1 MSELG
6 NSYWDDRFKR
16 KTIKILPGEYYVS
29 DKKEMIVTIL
39 GSCISACIQDEVT
52 RIGGMNHFML
62 PMDKSYKNG
71 SVDVTSDTDAA
82 RYGNVAMERLINEI
96 IKLGG
101 SRHSMTA
108 KIFGGGR
115 ITNTSTDIGASN
127 IDFVRE
133 YLKIEGIPVL
143 SEDVGNVF
151 PRKVYYI
158 PETNEVFVK
167 RIRRVNNLIIVDR
180 ESKYIS
186 SLDKTETESQVFFY
200 D

>member
-1 MSELG
+1 MSNLS

-16 KTIKILPGEYYVS
+16 KTVKILPGEYYVS
-29 DKKEMIVTIL
+29 NKNEMIVTIL
-39 GSCISACIQDEVT
+39 GSCVSACIQDKVT
-52 RIGGMNHFML
+52 KVGGMNHFML
-62 PMDKSYKNG
+62 PMDKSHEHG
-71 SVDVTSDTDAA
+71 SVDVISDTDAA
-82 RYGNVAMERLINEI
+82 RYGNVAMERLINDI

-101 SRHSMTA
+101 SRHNMTA

-115 ITNTSTDIGASN
+115 ITNTSTDIGAGN
-127 IDFVRE
+127 INFVRE
-133 YLKIEGIPVL
+133 YLKLEGITVL

-158 PETNEVFVK
+158 PDTNEVFVK
-167 RIRRVNNLIIVDR
+167 RIRRVNSLTIVDR
-180 ESKYIS
+180 ESKYIN